1 MDQFS
6 SEYLAIIDEYCHTMV
21 QIERAIFIN
30 IQSFTQLQKQLLH
43 TQSIAMLYSIWE
55 GFVTRSFQLY
65 IRHINAQAVPYNL
78 LIDSLFVFEMETRF
92 KQFKDYP
99 GKVKNKTRFFYE
111 LYEHCQRTDL
121 ELTQIVE
128 TENNVGFEV
137 LNTLLRLYGLEEFPS
152 CWMTYRHPNPSLQNM
167 LSNLL
172 RYRNGIAHG
181 GDISSEEIVTQD
193 VYNRYRSLI
202 RELMYGMHER
212 FLKGILD
219 QTYMKHDGTHF
230 NRRY

>member
-1 MDQFS
+1 MHVDQFS
-6 SEYLAIIDEYCHTMV
+6 SEHLTIIDEYCHTMV

-30 IQSFTQLQKQLLH
+30 IQSFTKLQKELLH

-65 IRHINAQAVPYNL
+65 IKHINNQVIPYNM
-78 LIDSLFVFEMETRF
+78 LIDSLFVHEMETKF
-92 KQFKDYP
+92 KQFNDYP
-99 GKVKNKTRFFYE
+99 GKLKHKTKFFYE
-111 LYEHCQRTDL
+111 LYEHCQRKDL

-137 LNTLLRLYGLEEFPS
+137 LNKLLKLYGLEEFPA
-152 CWMTYRHPNPSLQNM
+152 CWMAYKHPNPSLQNM

-172 RYRNGIAHG
+172 RHRNAIAHG
-181 GDISSEEIVTQD
+181 GDISSEEIVTQE
-193 VYNRYRSLI
+193 VYNRYRTLL

-212 FLKGILD
+212 FLKGILM
-219 QTYMKHDGTHF
+219 QIYMKHNDTH
-230 NRRY
+230 